1 MEHLVIAGFIFLN
14 MFMLVGTVD
23 LFYYHIWKYK
33 LHTRPESRYEHK
45 LHMAFAFI
53 MVPLAYFLYYQDF
66 GGYALWAAVLFVVA
80 ALGTEMLDVFTEG
93 DSRASIG
100 GLSTGEYSI
109 HVAATIF
116 KVASFAFMF
125 AAKPAAAW
133 DISSP
138 TLLGTYGS
146 MGEMMA
152 MQVIIGSGLVGVL
165 HLVLLHPR
173 VAKIN
178 CQSICEVAKCSRF
191 SCCAAPG
198 QSV

>member
-1 MEHLVIAGFIFLN
+1 
-14 MFMLVGTVD
+14 
-23 LFYYHIWKYK
+23 
-33 LHTRPESRYEHK
+33 
-45 LHMAFAFI
+45 
-53 MVPLAYFLYYQDF
+53 
-66 GGYALWAAVLFVVA
+66 
-80 ALGTEMLDVFTEG
+80 MLDVFTEG

-133 DISSP
+133 DISSQ
-138 TLLGTYGS
+138 TLLGSYGS

-152 MQVIIGSGLVGVL
+152 LQVMIWSGLVGVL
-165 HLVLLHPR
+165 HLVLLHPQ

-191 SCCAAPG
+191 SCGTATNE
-198 QSV
+198 SV

>member
-1 MEHLVIAGFIFLN
+1 MEHLVTAGFVFLN
-14 MFMLVGTVD
+14 LFMLVGTVD

-33 LHTRPESRYEHK
+33 LHARPESRYEHK

-66 GGYALWAAVLFVVA
+66 GGYALWAAAFFVAA
-80 ALGTEMLDVFTEG
+80 ALGIEMLDVFTEG
-93 DSRASIG
+93 DSRASVG

-116 KVASFAFMF
+116 KVASFALMF

-133 DISSP
+133 SASSP
-138 TLLGTYGS
+138 TLLGSYGS

-152 MQVIIGSGLVGVL
+152 MQVMIGSGAVGVL
-165 HLVLLHPR
+165 HLILLHPR
-173 VAKIN
+173 VAKLN
-178 CQSICEVAKCSRF
+178 CKSICDVARCSRF
-191 SCCAAPG
+191 SCCAPAG
-198 QSV
+198 TSA